1 MLQKCVFALKEK
13 HGSRTGAILK
23 HTRAYALQVLS
34 CLIAASFLSAAPL
47 GAGGTIG
54 AGIHLGAHYDVG
66 MVGSYNPDFK
76 VNPQLNFLAG
86 FALKAGYR
94 FLFLRTGIDTATA
107 VNKGRVMDNAASTG
121 STDLIQS
128 YKITYTTIPCF
139 AGFAFLIHDVGEFYL
154 GGGAAYILGRGNV
167 TSSARR
173 SFKTE
178 AFGPGL
184 IAGVQFSLTPS
195 FRLYMEWE
203 YIDARSGAAVNTQTA
218 IGWKNLYADFTGH
231 RLLLGLMY
239 YAW

>member
-1 MLQKCVFALKEK
+1 M
-13 HGSRTGAILK
+13 
-23 HTRAYALQVLS
+23 
-34 CLIAASFLSAAPL
+34 SAD
-47 GAGGTIG
+47 GNIG

-76 VNPQLNFLAG
+76 VNPQLNLLAG

-107 VNKGRVMDNAASTG
+107 INKGRVMDNAASA
-121 STDLIQS
+121 DPIQS
-128 YKITYTTIPCF
+128 YRIIYTTIPCF
-139 AGFAFLIHDVGEFYL
+139 AGFAFPIHDVGEFYL
-154 GGGAAYILGRGNV
+154 GGGAAYILGRGSV
-167 TSSARR
+167 KSSARR

-178 AFGPGL
+178 AFGPGFL
-184 IAGVQFSLTPS
+184 AGVQLSLTPS
-195 FRLYMEWE
+195 FRLYLEWE

-218 IGWKNLYADFTGH
+218 IGWKNFYADFTGH